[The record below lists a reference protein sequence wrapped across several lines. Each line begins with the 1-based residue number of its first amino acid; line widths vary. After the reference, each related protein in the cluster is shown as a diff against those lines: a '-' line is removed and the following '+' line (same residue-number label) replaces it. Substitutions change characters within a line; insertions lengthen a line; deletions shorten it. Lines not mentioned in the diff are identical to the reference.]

1 LEELNNELQFY
12 KEENHGLAERLQV
25 LSSKHTTQEKQAAP
39 ISAMRDVMKVE
50 MLALE
55 NSL

>member
-39 ISAMRDVMKVE
+39 IS
-50 MLALE
+50 LL
-55 NSL
+55 